1 MELRPKS
8 GGRGRTG
15 NPGNLTGRV
24 PGVNPY
30 RAGMSIT
37 TTNPDA
43 KKPINT
49 LAIDV
54 GGTGIKASVLDDT
67 GHMEC
72 ARVRVETPYPLPPQ
86 RLIGTI
92 ADLVREL
99 PSFDRISL
107 GFPGVVREG
116 IVLTAPH
123 FVSPSGPGG
132 KVANDLVAGWTR
144 FNLAK
149 SLSVALA
156 KPAKVAN
163 DADLQGAAVVEGSG
177 LELVITLG
185 TGVGTALYYQGRLCP
200 HLELAHHPFRKDESY
215 NEQLGETTR
224 LRIGTKKWTTRVK
237 EAIQTLDDLVI
248 FDHCFIGGGNSHRI
262 KAELGPKISIVD
274 NDAGILGGIKLWERE
289 IL

>member
-1 MELRPKS
+1 
-8 GGRGRTG
+8 
-15 NPGNLTGRV
+15 
-24 PGVNPY
+24 
-30 RAGMSIT
+30 MSIT
-37 TTNPDA
+37 TTNDDA
-43 KKPINT
+43 KKSVNT

-67 GHMEC
+67 GQMEC

-107 GFPGVVREG
+107 GFPGMVREG

-132 KVANDLVAGWTR
+132 KVATDLLAGWTG

-163 DADLQGAAVVEGSG
+163 DADLQGAAVIEGNG
-177 LELVITLG
+177 LELVVTLG

-200 HLELAHHPFRKDESY
+200 HLELAHHPFRKERDLQRAARRDHPAADRHQEMDHPGQRGHPDARRSGDLRPLLHRRR
-215 NEQLGETTR
+215 QLPSDQSRAGRQGQPSWTTTPASSAASSSGNATRCSRRSTFLPAQITTR
-224 LRIGTKKWTTRVK
+224 
-237 EAIQTLDDLVI
+237 Q
-248 FDHCFIGGGNSHRI
+248 
-262 KAELGPKISIVD
+262 AERP
-274 NDAGILGGIKLWERE
+274 WW
-289 IL
+289 